1 MFLVPINYFA
11 ILLCGIAAIVIGYLW
26 YGPLLGK
33 TTKPPKGTPKT
44 YSVMFVSALVMAYAL
59 AHFVWYAAPG
69 SLTLLISLKTATW
82 AWLGFVATTSL
93 SRLLL
98 SSEKKSINLLA
109 IDTGYYLVTL
119 LVMAAILFYSR

>member
-1 MFLVPINYFA
+1 MFLVPINYLA
-11 ILLCGIAAIVIGYLW
+11 ILLCGIAAVVIGYLW
-26 YGPLLGK
+26 YGPL
-33 TTKPPKGTPKT
+33 KGTPKT
-44 YSVMFVSALVMAYAL
+44 YGIMFVSALVMAYAL

-69 SLTLLISLKTATW
+69 SLTLFISLKTAVW

-93 SRLLL
+93 SRFLF
-98 SSEKKSINLLA
+98 SPEKKSINLLA